1 MAENT
6 HVTAVI
12 GRWGNNLGVR
22 FPGEITEAIGLSD
35 GDRVDIDAV
44 GDEIIIRR
52 ALPRVT
58 LREMFAGRS
67 PEEWRREYAD
77 AYDRGLDIGR
87 ENVK

>member
-1 MAENT
+1 M
-6 HVTAVI
+6 
-12 GRWGNNLGVR
+12 GNNLGVR

-35 GDRVDIDAV
+35 GDRVDIDVV

-77 AYDRGLDIGR
+77 AYDWGPDIGR